1 MDDICQVEL
10 NADILTEMIMD
21 ELMQE
26 AMRDMSVLSGDVT
39 LDEKNE
45 SLLSQ
50 TATDLQNII
59 HRLGEM
65 EVGRQYCKT
74 TGFIGTSHQTA
85 ILLGHL
91 EHHPKSLPH
100 MHGY

>member
-1 MDDICQVEL
+1 MANLVSYVGHKEKCFYKFNGMDDICQVEL

-26 AMRDMSVLSGDVT
+26 AARDMSVLSGDVT
-39 LDEKNE
+39 VDGEDE

-65 EVGRQYCKT
+65 EVG
-74 TGFIGTSHQTA
+74 IGSRV
-85 ILLGHL
+85 
-91 EHHPKSLPH
+91 S
-100 MHGY
+100 